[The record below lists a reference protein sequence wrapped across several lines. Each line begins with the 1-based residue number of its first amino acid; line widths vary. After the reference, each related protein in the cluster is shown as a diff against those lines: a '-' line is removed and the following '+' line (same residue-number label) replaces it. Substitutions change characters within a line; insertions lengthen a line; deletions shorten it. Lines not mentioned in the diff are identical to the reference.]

1 MIDTKTIYGE
11 FFFKNKLADVPD
23 QESRVSFHIKEYE
36 RTFACDISFL
46 KGKSVLESGC
56 GPGSHSRIIADLIGA
71 GGKLTMFDL
80 SEKNIEKVKVYFGQ
94 NPKDVEL
101 EILTVPAEEFQYGK
115 NSFDVVFCHNWI
127 HHSDDPVKSLINIIK
142 PLKVGGLFYLCT
154 YQSRTFRSLICELL
168 RPFTLKADVNEFLKM
183 VPFSFPEGFA
193 HFGHYPIIFY
203 ENLIDDYL
211 VPNVRFTHYDLLK
224 KLFEKL
230 GFELIEEGVSDLLRR
245 KKCFDVEEIPLKLA
259 FKKVKDIEF
268 DELVSNISIN
278 DFYEESSIPFLAKEH
293 QVIIQQLTD
302 LASAQKNQFQ
312 LNLFCLAVH
321 RFRCHFALEFD
332 TISRFE
338 ALKRFM
344 IALQSGENDL
354 YSIHNENEQSAYQ
367 TKQHPL
373 QILIQKTTPSSD
385 I

>member
-1 MIDTKTIYGE
+1 
-11 FFFKNKLADVPD
+11 
-23 QESRVSFHIKEYE
+23 
-36 RTFACDISFL
+36 
-46 KGKSVLESGC
+46 
-56 GPGSHSRIIADLIGA
+56 
-71 GGKLTMFDL
+71 
-80 SEKNIEKVKVYFGQ
+80 
-94 NPKDVEL
+94 L
-101 EILTVPAEEFQYGK
+101 EILTIPAENFQYRK

-183 VPFSFPEGFA
+183 VPLSFPEGFA

-224 KLFEKL
+224 KLFENL
-230 GFELIEEGVSDLLRR
+230 SFELIEEGVSDLLRR
-245 KKCFDVEEIPLKLA
+245 KKMFDVEEIPLKLA
-259 FKKVKDIEF
+259 FKKVKDIDY
-268 DELVSNISIN
+268 DELVSTISIN
-278 DFYEESSIPFLAKEH
+278 DFYEESSIPFLSKEH
-293 QVIIQQLTD
+293 QTIIHQLTE
-302 LASAQKNQFQ
+302 LASAQKNQSQ

-321 RFRCHFALEFD
+321 RFRCHFALDFD
-332 TISRFE
+332 TKRRFE

-354 YSIHNENEQSAYQ
+354 YSIHNDNEQSAYQ

-373 QILIQKTTPSSD
+373 HALIQKTTPSSD

>member
-1 MIDTKTIYGE
+1 MIETKKIYGE
-11 FFFKNKLADVPD
+11 FFFKNKKADVPD
-23 QESRVSFHIKEYE
+23 QASRVSFHIKEYE
-36 RTFACDISFL
+36 RTFARDISFL

-56 GPGSHSRIIADLIGA
+56 GPGSHSRIIADLIGV

-80 SEKNIEKVKVYFGQ
+80 SEKNIEKVKVYFGH

-127 HHSDDPVKSLINIIK
+127 HHSDDPVKSLLNLIK
-142 PLKVGGLFYLCT
+142 PLRVDGVFYLCT

-168 RPFTLKADVNEFLKM
+168 RPFTLKADVNEFLRM
-183 VPFSFPEGFA
+183 VPLSFPEGFS

-211 VPNVRFTHYDLLK
+211 VPNVRFTHYDVLK
-224 KLFEKL
+224 KLFLKL
-230 GFELIEEGVSDLLRR
+230 GFELIEEGVSNLLKR
-245 KKCFDVEEIPLKLA
+245 KKMFDIEEIPLKLA
-259 FKKVKDIEF
+259 FKKVKEVDY
-268 DELVSNISIN
+268 DALVSNISIN
-278 DFYEESSIPFLAKEH
+278 DFYEESSIPFLAHED
-293 QVIIQQLTD
+293 QAIIHELSV
-302 LASAQKNQFQ
+302 LASAIKTQIE

-332 TISRFE
+332 AVKRFE
-338 ALKRFM
+338 GMKRFLR
-344 IALQSGENDL
+344 ALQSGEYDL
-354 YSIHNENEQSAYQ
+354 YSIHNENEQAAYNS
-367 TKQHPL
+367 KQHPL
-373 QILIQKTTPSSD
+373 HTLIQKTTPSSD